1 MLRVTLL
8 AAGLAGLSS
17 TAFAEGHAIG
27 LKAGGLGLGLEYTY
41 ELNDRFAL
49 RGGINGSEIGVDSEE
64 SGIRYDFDVVWDS
77 LSFGVDFHPGRS
89 AFRLS
94 GGVLSSDNR
103 LEAVGRTTSNVTI
116 GNDTYTPAEV
126 GTLSGVVAFD
136 DTAPYFGLGWDW
148 SRSKR
153 RFGVS
158 LDLGVLDQGKPRVT
172 LTGSGTLL
180 GDPSF
185 EQDLR
190 REAAE
195 LEDSLADLDLIP
207 YATLGFLIRF

>member
-1 MLRVTLL
+1 MLRATLL

-17 TAFAEGHAIG
+17 AAFAEGHAVG

-41 ELNDRFAL
+41 TLNDRFAL
-49 RGGINGSEIGVDSEE
+49 RGSINGSQVGVDSEE

-77 LSFGVDFHPGRS
+77 LSVGVDFHPARS

-116 GNDTYTPAEV
+116 GDNVYTPAEV
-126 GTLSGVVAFD
+126 GTLVGLVSFD

-158 LDLGVLDQGKPRVT
+158 LDLGVLDQGKPRVRLAGT
-172 LTGSGTLL
+172 GTLL
-180 GDPSF
+180 GDPAF
-185 EQDLR
+185 REDLR
-190 REAAE
+190 AEQAE
-195 LEDSLADLDLIP
+195 LEDSLADLDVIP
-207 YATLGFLIRF
+207 FASLGFVLRF